1 MNNYQ
6 TGVKN
11 LQYFAIYNFIPE
23 SYLQKISQFISQKD
37 LIKKIKKQKID
48 KVK

>member
-37 LIKKIKKQKID
+37 LINKKTKNR
-48 KVK
+48 